1 MRDDGGRPAPARDD
15 RRLALHALGGIAL
28 VLGVAAAFVGT
39 PSPAPEPAR
48 GARVDVGALARQIDR
63 EEDHVTALE
72 LAAWIRD
79 RKPGLRVLD
88 VRSDTEFAAY
98 HVPSAARLPL
108 AAIDTLRPRAG
119 ETLVLYSEGG
129 AHAAQAWVLL
139 RAAGFDRVYFLRGG
153 LLDWMEDVM
162 NPVLGADTSRV
173 ARAADERAASLSRYF
188 GGVPRA
194 APPGSAVPMPASP
207 LPTTPRA
214 ADVVART
221 RRRGC

>member
-1 MRDDGGRPAPARDD
+1 MRDDGARRATRGERHE
-15 RRLALHALGGIAL
+15 RRSALTTLGGIAL
-28 VLGVAAAFVGT
+28 LLGVAAAFVG
-39 PSPAPEPAR
+39 EPAR
-48 GARVDVGALARQIDR
+48 PATGARVDVGALARQIDR

-72 LAAWIRD
+72 LAQWIRD

-88 VRSDTEFAAY
+88 VRTDSEYAAY
-98 HVPSAARLPL
+98 HVPTAVRLPL

-153 LLDWMEDVM
+153 LLDWLDDVM
-162 NPVLGADTSRV
+162 NPVAGADTSRA
-173 ARAADERAASLSRYF
+173 ARAAYERAAALSRYF
-188 GGVPRA
+188 GGVPRV
-194 APPGSAVPMPASP
+194 APPGSVVP
-207 LPTTPRA
+207 LPGTLPPTPRA
-214 ADVVART
+214 ADAVART

>member
-1 MRDDGGRPAPARDD
+1 MRDDGERSATRGE
-15 RRLALHALGGIAL
+15 RRSALKALGGIAL
-28 VLGVAAAFVGT
+28 LLGVAAAFVGE
-39 PSPAPEPAR
+39 PAPSAS

-72 LAAWIRD
+72 LAQWIRD

-88 VRSDTEFAAY
+88 VRADSEYAAY
-98 HVPSAARLPL
+98 HVPTAVRLPL

-153 LLDWMEDVM
+153 LLDWLDDVM
-162 NPVLGADTSRV
+162 NPVLGADTSRD
-173 ARAADERAASLSRYF
+173 ARAAYEHAAALSRYF
-188 GGVPRA
+188 GGVPRV
-194 APPGSAVPMPASP
+194 APPGSVVPMPGT
-207 LPTTPRA
+207 LPSPRA
-214 ADVVART
+214 ADAVART